1 MMLNRHV
8 QRAHKFVSGRQ
19 QLPRKH
25 CVLEIPQSF
34 WARPQFSI
42 KPWNLGEH
50 TAMEGH
56 VRSNHSTRT
65 TRVKFMSGGD
75 PSEPLFER
83 THLQLTTNVAGKYN
97 APGNRIRVAVEYRP
111 AHPLNPV
118 GRHPDIIV
126 SKKQHV
132 AGGC

>member
-1 MMLNRHV
+1 MMLHRHV
-8 QRAHKFVSGRQ
+8 QSANEFVSGRQ

-25 CVLEIPQSF
+25 GILEIPQSLGT
-34 WARPQFSI
+34 RPQFGI

-50 TAMEGH
+50 APMEGH
-56 VRSNHSTRT
+56 VRADHPARPTW
-65 TRVKFMSGGD
+65 VKLVCRGQ
-75 PSEPLFER
+75 PSAPLFEW
-83 THLQLTTNVAGKYN
+83 THLQLMINVAGKYN
-97 APGNRIRVAVEYRP
+97 PTGNRICAAVKYRS

-132 AGGC
+132 AAGC